1 MKIVSQ
7 NKEIAMLKS
16 RSKIM
21 WTEMTRPELETYLN
35 KNPNPVVIIPLGSI
49 EQHGVQLPLGT
60 DSLSAIEICKAIA
73 KRSNSLVLPITWV
86 GYSEH
91 HMGFK
96 GTITFSQDTLARIIM
111 DVIKSLS
118 RHGLKRVLIVNWHG
132 GNKETLNFAVKE
144 SSKKYKVNIITD
156 SQEPEDPN
164 AFTTLRNFD
173 IHAGNGETSFMLN
186 LFPELVDTD
195 KIKEWKPTVKLPK
208 PIEKARKLCL
218 ERNENCQQLLKI
230 TMSYLPDTHKLTS
243 SGVYGLTDIK
253 DATKEEGKEFFD
265 KVMNRLVNLIKLWDE
280 VEK

>member
-1 MKIVSQ
+1 MNIISR
-7 NKEIAMLKS
+7 NKETTMRKS
-16 RSKIM
+16 SNKIM

-35 KNPNPVVIIPLGSI
+35 KKPNPVVIIPLGSI

-73 KRSNSLVLPITWV
+73 KRTNSLVLPITWV

-96 GTITFSQDTLARIIM
+96 GTITFSQDTLSRVIM
-111 DVIKSLS
+111 DTIKSLS
-118 RHGLKRVLIVNWHG
+118 RHGLKRILFVNFHG
-132 GNKETLNFAVKE
+132 GNKDVLHFAVKE

-156 SQEPEDPN
+156 SQEPEDPD
-164 AFTTLRNFD
+164 AFTTLKNFD
-173 IHAGNGETSFMLN
+173 MHAGLGETAFMLN
-186 LFPELVDTD
+186 LFPELVDID
-195 KIKEWKPTVKLPK
+195 KAKEWKPTVKFPK

-218 ERNENCQQLLKI
+218 EKNENCQQLLKI
-230 TMSYLPDTHKLTS
+230 AMSYLPDTHMLTS

-253 DATKEEGKEFFD
+253 DATKEEGKEFFN
-265 KVMNRLVNLIKLWDE
+265 KVVDRLVNLIKLWGE